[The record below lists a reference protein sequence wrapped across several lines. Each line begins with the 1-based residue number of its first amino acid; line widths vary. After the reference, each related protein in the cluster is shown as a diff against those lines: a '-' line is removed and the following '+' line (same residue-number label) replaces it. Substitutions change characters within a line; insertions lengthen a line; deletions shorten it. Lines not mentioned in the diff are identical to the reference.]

1 MQVLKNVMIGFA
13 ISFIGSL
20 PLGYLN
26 IIGYTIFSNY
36 GLTKLIYFLL
46 GIITTEI
53 VVIYFTLTFAE
64 KISENKKLLK
74 TIQQLSILFLFI
86 LSITITIQ
94 TLKTEN
100 TGNITN
106 YINNNFYIN
115 GLLLNCLNLMQ
126 IPFWAGWSI
135 YLMSNNL
142 ISTKKYN
149 KIFYLISTLI
159 GTLAGMITFIKALTK
174 LANNIT
180 LFKNSINYILLLTFI
195 TLLIIQVLKYYK
207 IHLKKV

>member
-1 MQVLKNVMIGFA
+1 MIGFA